1 MNSLSPVKKSTFVL
15 PNAITAIGLLLG
27 LLVIFRMSM
36 VEPGTSSYE
45 TISSVAL
52 LLLLSAIADFADGFL
67 ARWMRVQTQFGLLF
81 DSLNDA
87 ITFGVA
93 PAVIVLKTLSPE
105 AKTIFA
111 FWASAGAMTYC
122 LCGVLRLAR
131 YSVQKSVG
139 VSHISEEKHLSSFTG
154 LPIPSACCAI
164 VSLTLFMSSELF
176 EILGLNLNELR
187 APVLIGAQFFLGALM
202 VSRWKFP
209 AMANISALQIS
220 FLNLTLMA
228 CSAAILF
235 YFYCLHPSL
244 ALLVL
249 VWGYILLSLLRDV
262 FYWLR
267 GFRELAI
274 AERWQWWS

>member
-1 MNSLSPVKKSTFVL
+1 MNTLSPVKKSTFVL

-52 LLLLSAIADFADGFL
+52 LLLFSAIADFADGFL
-67 ARWMRVQTQFGLLF
+67 ARWMRVQTHFGLLF

-131 YSVQKSVG
+131 YSVQKSVS
-139 VSHISEEKHLSSFTG
+139 VTHISEEKYVSFTG

-164 VSLTLFMSSELF
+164 VSLTLFMSSELG
-176 EILGLNLNELR
+176 EVLGLNLNDLR
-187 APVLIGAQFFLGALM
+187 APVLIVAQFFLGALM

-209 AMANISALQIS
+209 AMANISALETS
-220 FLNLTLMA
+220 FVNLTLMA
-228 CSAAILF
+228 CGAATLF
-235 YFYCLHPSL
+235 YLYCLHPSL

-274 AERWQWWS
+274 SERWQWWS